1 LALQPM
7 LDLREFFSDLRSIL
21 GPGVLRQV
29 YRKVLDD
36 DCPGLAGQLAYF
48 TLFSLFPFL
57 LSLVALAGLVIDDPA
72 TLLKTLTER
81 MQGFLPSDA
90 VGLLEGYIDLTLS
103 NADPSVLVFAVL
115 ATFWSGWAAADAI
128 VKVVNR
134 AYELQETR
142 PWWKLWGI
150 SVLMVLGFVLVVA
163 SLAFVVFGPE
173 VGAYLQGLIGLPEVF
188 LTLWD
193 VLRWAGAFLA
203 VSLAHAL
210 LYYVAPNADVPFK
223 WITPGGFVAT
233 VLILVASIG
242 LNLWVTNLGRYDQVY
257 GQVGAIMVLMLWL
270 YITGLMVL
278 IGAEINAVLTRA
290 AEQRKDITLVRPQG
304 PEDQGDTQPN
314 STTK

>member
-1 LALQPM
+1 M
-7 LDLREFFSDLRSIL
+7 LDLREFSSDLRSVL
-21 GPGVLRQV
+21 GTGALRRV
-29 YRKVLDD
+29 GRKVLDD

-48 TLFSLFPFL
+48 TLFSMFPFL

-81 MQGFLPSDA
+81 MQGFLPGDA
-90 VGLLEGYIDLTLS
+90 VGLLEGYIDLTLR

-128 VKVVNR
+128 VKAVNR

-150 SVLMVLGFVLVVA
+150 SVLMVLGFVLVVV
-163 SLAFVVFGPE
+163 SLALVVFGPE
-173 VGAYLQGLIGLPEVF
+173 VGGYFQSLIGLPET
-188 LTLWD
+188 LLALWD

-210 LYYVAPNADVPFK
+210 LYYVAPNAEVPFK
-223 WITPGGFVAT
+223 WITPGGFAAT
-233 VLILVASIG
+233 VLILVASVG
-242 LNLWVTNLGRYDQVY
+242 LNVWVANLGRYDQVY

-270 YITGLMVL
+270 YVTGLMVL
-278 IGAEINAVLTRA
+278 VGAEVNAVLARA
-290 AEQRKDITLVRPQG
+290 AEERKDTKIVRPQASG
-304 PEDQGDTQPN
+304 GQSETQPN
-314 STTK
+314 NTTG

>member
-1 LALQPM
+1 M
-7 LDLREFFSDLRSIL
+7 LDLREFFSDLRSVL
-21 GPGVLRQV
+21 GPGVLQRV

-48 TLFSLFPFL
+48 TLFSMFPFL

-81 MQGFLPSDA
+81 MQGFLPGDA
-90 VGLLEGYIDLTLS
+90 VGLLEGYIDLTLR

-128 VKVVNR
+128 VKAVNR

-150 SVLMVLGFVLVVA
+150 SVLMVLGFVLVVV
-163 SLAFVVFGPE
+163 SLALVVFGPE
-173 VGAYLQGLIGLPEVF
+173 VGGYFQSLIGLPET
-188 LTLWD
+188 LLALWD

-210 LYYVAPNADVPFK
+210 LYYVAPNAEVPFK
-223 WITPGGFVAT
+223 WITPGGFAAT
-233 VLILVASIG
+233 VLILVASVG
-242 LNLWVTNLGRYDQVY
+242 LNVWVANLGRYDQVY

-270 YITGLMVL
+270 YVTGLMVL
-278 IGAEINAVLTRA
+278 VGAEVNAVLARA
-290 AEQRKDITLVRPQG
+290 AEERKDTMIVRPQSSEG
-304 PEDQGDTQPN
+304 QSETQPN
-314 STTK
+314 NRSG

>member
-1 LALQPM
+1 M
-7 LDLREFFSDLRSIL
+7 LDLREFFSDLRSVM
-21 GPGVLRQV
+21 GPGVLRRV

-48 TLFSLFPFL
+48 TLFSMFPFL
-57 LSLVALAGLVIDDPA
+57 LFLVALAGLVIDDPA

-81 MQGFLPSDA
+81 MQGFLPGDA
-90 VGLLEGYIDLTLS
+90 VGLLEGYIDLTLR

-128 VKVVNR
+128 VKAVNR

-150 SVLMVLGFVLVVA
+150 SVLMVLGFVLVVV
-163 SLAFVVFGPE
+163 SLALVVFGPE
-173 VGAYLQGLIGLPEVF
+173 VGGYFQSLIGLPET
-188 LTLWD
+188 LLALWD

-210 LYYVAPNADVPFK
+210 LYYVAPNAEVPFK
-223 WITPGGFVAT
+223 WITPGGFAAT
-233 VLILVASIG
+233 VLILVASVG
-242 LNLWVTNLGRYDQVY
+242 LNLWVANLGRYDQVY

-270 YITGLMVL
+270 YVTGLMVL
-278 IGAEINAVLTRA
+278 VGAEVNAVLARA
-290 AEQRKDITLVRPQG
+290 AEERKDTIIVRPGSSANQSRSHIERAREG
-304 PEDQGDTQPN
+304 
-314 STTK
+314 